1 MIPVWQLAT
10 TRLTNVILISYRS
23 DNCILIFMIGTFL
36 MLWMRMS
43 KMLWIVSYHN
53 DVWLMLIR
61 IIGSSTLLTSATLLF
76 SIGLVKLSLRKILT
90 SRYHRSSIFWEQS
103 ALSGFSLYLIFHVY
117 VLVLELLCLMDTWML
132 IILVW
137 YPTIGICIFIQS

>member
-1 MIPVWQLAT
+1 MIPVWQFAT

-53 DVWLMLIR
+53 DIWLMLIR
-61 IIGSSTLLTSATLLF
+61 NIGSSTLLTSATLLF

-90 SRYHRSSIFWEQS
+90 SRYRRSSIFWEQS
-103 ALSGFSLYLIFHVY
+103 ALSGFSLYLIFHAY
-117 VLVLELLCLMDTWML
+117 VLVLELLWLMDTWLL

-137 YPTIGICIFIQS
+137 YPTIGICIFVQS